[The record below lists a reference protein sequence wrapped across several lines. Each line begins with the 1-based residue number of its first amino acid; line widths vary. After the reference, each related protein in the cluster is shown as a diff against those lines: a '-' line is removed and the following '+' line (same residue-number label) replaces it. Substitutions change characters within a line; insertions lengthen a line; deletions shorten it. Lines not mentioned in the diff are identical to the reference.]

1 MSRKTRKFNGFG
13 EIQDEIVKAFLDA
26 QSEKTKKTYTSNM
39 KKVLAFAKQSG
50 AEILA
55 DSEAWSRKIFAFQQS
70 LIKEGYSLSSVQ
82 GVCGMLRG
90 FFSFYKKPLDLSKTD
105 KIKLGKKARN
115 SEDYLFSQQDVK
127 KLAENGSLK
136 ERYVLL
142 CGVSFGLRS
151 EDFASQLTY
160 GKYRLALEKAQKE
173 EISAPISLGQV
184 NTGKEKILAHPFL
197 SSDAL
202 PIIAA
207 ILDAHKDAKDSE
219 LVFPE
224 RDSQL
229 TSILQNLAFKSGLDA
244 HGQRIRFHC
253 LRKYLF
259 DRLSSVASA
268 EQAKMIVGKKVNES
282 DSPYLSVEKLREI
295 YERAQPSIVVSN
307 GNGETRKKVEAL
319 STTTE
324 QLIKMLAEKDK
335 EIEKLK
341 ADMNNNVG
349 DLRKEFEEFKE
360 SMTVKAKI
368 IEPELKE

>member
-1 MSRKTRKFNGFG
+1 MSRKERKFRGFE
-13 EIQDEIVKAFLDA
+13 EIQDETVKAFLDA
-26 QSEKTKKTYTSNM
+26 QSEKTRKTYTSNM
-39 KKVLAFAKQSG
+39 KKVLAYAKQSG
-50 AEILA
+50 KEILD

-70 LIKEGYSLSSVQ
+70 LIREGYALTSVQ

-115 SEDYLFSQQDVK
+115 SEDYLFSTQDVK

-142 CGVSFGLRS
+142 AGVSFGLRA

-160 GKYRLALEKAQKE
+160 GKYRLALEKAQTE
-173 EISAPISLGQV
+173 EISAPIPLGQV
-184 NTGKEKILAHPFL
+184 NTGKEKVLAFPMI

-202 PIIAA
+202 PIIQA

-224 RDSQL
+224 KASQ
-229 TSILQNLAFKSGLDA
+229 TTAILQNLAFKSGLDA
-244 HGQRIRFHC
+244 HGQRIRFHS

-268 EQAKMIVGKKVNES
+268 DQAKMIIGKKVDES
-282 DSPYLSVEKLREI
+282 SSPYLSTEKLREI
-295 YERAQPSIVVSN
+295 YERAQPSIVISN
-307 GNGETRKKVEAL
+307 GNGQVKKDLAETK
-319 STTTE
+319 STVE
-324 QLIKMLAEKDK
+324 QLIKMLAEKDE
-335 EIEKLK
+335 EIKTLK
-341 ADMNNNVG
+341 ATIDN
-349 DLRKEFEEFKE
+349 RFEELRREFFGETMK
-360 SMTVKAKI
+360 VKAKI
-368 IEPELKE
+368 VEPELKE